1 MKVVV
6 DIAPHEDGVHCDAT
20 CHLAMII
27 PIQNN
32 HVLIRIQ
39 CPFLPPRY
47 ATASDMSKVERPDAC
62 IWAQYAYERLDHENR
77 D

>member
-1 MKVVV
+1 MKIIL
-6 DIAPHEDGVHCDAT
+6 DIAPHEDGVHCDVT

-47 ATASDMSKVERPDAC
+47 ATASDISKTERPEAC
-62 IWAQYAYERLDHENR
+62 IAAELEYKETCHEDR

>member
-1 MKVVV
+1 MKIIL
-6 DIAPHEDGVHCDAT
+6 DIAPHEDGVHCDVT

-47 ATASDMSKVERPDAC
+47 ATASDNIIALPVFGTEAS
-62 IWAQYAYERLDHENR
+62 L
-77 D
+77 